1 MPTTERMDRLS
12 EISCKYYHTIRHRQ
26 GLNKCSSLLL
36 LFQGQ
41 VKIMG
46 PGGPRLGDFPQGNPV
61 SAQAVPTSYEGYPQ
75 RGSRVLTVPPREP
88 DCVFLRHSLDS
99 PLRAPALGCFP
110 PGGLWAKMQPG
121 GPNSVK
127 TMLPAGAQRQE
138 HAHSAEAGTHAR
150 TRTRGVGPPKCSLGS
165 PPEIAWEILI
175 WEPGSTLASLAG
187 YKG

>member
-88 DCVFLRHSLDS
+88 DCVFLRHSLC
-99 PLRAPALGCFP
+99 PLTR
-110 PGGLWAKMQPG
+110 
-121 GPNSVK
+121 
-127 TMLPAGAQRQE
+127 AGAFVSS
-138 HAHSAEAGTHAR
+138 HSSE
-150 TRTRGVGPPKCSLGS
+150 LM
-165 PPEIAWEILI
+165 E
-175 WEPGSTLASLAG
+175 SLAG
-187 YKG
+187 CAPGRGELRIRWAGRLGEGRWGGTRA